1 MCQPRHTHPRPLAAS
16 FPQSR
21 GKLSTIPSSFSR
33 LATLSRKFPFAWNTL
48 LSAPRPAT
56 MAIPIVPPFLLT
68 LMDCVEWKMVY
79 KNWSCLLH
87 SFFYLFFAFVLDWI
101 VPGRACRG
109 VCVCMCMC
117 VFVYEYQLTRS
128 LRTSSSTVARESI
141 LTLIIGNLCVY
152 CVRYVKHAEISLS
165 LLRLRNIVENVC
177 MKLCLQSRFRLI

>member
-1 MCQPRHTHPRPLAAS
+1 
-16 FPQSR
+16 
-21 GKLSTIPSSFSR
+21 
-33 LATLSRKFPFAWNTL
+33 
-48 LSAPRPAT
+48 
-56 MAIPIVPPFLLT
+56 
-68 LMDCVEWKMVY
+68 MVY

-177 MKLCLQSRFRLI
+177 MKLRLQSRFRLI